1 MPSKSLL
8 NYQGLFLLALLSI
21 AKPSFAA
28 SEMSTLFTTPQE
40 RQLINANRYKIDE
53 EKPKP
58 AIVKEESLV
67 EILPEKEV
75 NAEYQISGI
84 SLSTDG
90 LHTVWINGQAY
101 LDGARLED
109 NSFIK
114 VISGEDIKVRI
125 TTPDDKQY
133 FATSGETLSVSY
145 MATVGN

>member
-1 MPSKSLL
+1 MSDKSLFKRPVVSL
-8 NYQGLFLLALLSI
+8 LVLFSVAMPALG
-21 AKPSFAA
+21 A
-28 SEMSTLFTTPQE
+28 SEMSTLFSTPQE